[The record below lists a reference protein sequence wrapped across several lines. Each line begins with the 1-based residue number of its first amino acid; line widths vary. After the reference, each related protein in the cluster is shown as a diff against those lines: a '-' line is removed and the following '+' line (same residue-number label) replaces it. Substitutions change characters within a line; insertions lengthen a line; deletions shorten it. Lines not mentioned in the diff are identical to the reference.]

1 MTLGQ
6 GSFRK
11 NFCPFPDYPEPSPVT
26 AHSEAN
32 VWSQPET
39 TESVAQS
46 QTTAFDD
53 DVCTLGV
60 GGRADLSSC
69 AREHHR

>member
-1 MTLGQ
+1 MWHWDREASGKTFVRSQ
-6 GSFRK
+6 IT
-11 NFCPFPDYPEPSPVT
+11 PPVT

-39 TESVAQS
+39 TESVEQS

-53 DVCTLGV
+53 DVCTLGGV
-60 GGRADLSSC
+60 GRADLSSC